1 MKRRWTRRA
10 WFVLGAVAV
19 VLVSAQALGFEPHPL
34 RVALLGVVLGA
45 GAGLLLDAFP
55 HSTLVWATRPQAVTV
70 PRDRDAVTQAH
81 LRRLEN
87 HQSART
93 PDAAVRD
100 RLRDVA
106 DRVLRARHDVRVD
119 SQAGRALLGPDLCAV
134 LDGPVVR
141 MKPRRIDEV
150 LRMIEEL

>member
-1 MKRRWTRRA
+1 MRRRWARRA
-10 WFVLGAVAV
+10 GGVLAGVVAV
-19 VLVSAQALGFEPHPL
+19 LVATQVLGFEPHPL
-34 RVALLGVVLGA
+34 RVALLGAVLGA
-45 GAGLLLDAFP
+45 GAGLLLDA
-55 HSTLVWATRPQAVTV
+55 VPQTPFAWTTPAPAAAVT
-70 PRDRDAVTQAH
+70 RDRDAVTQAH

-100 RLRDVA
+100 RLREVA
-106 DRVLRARHDVRVD
+106 DRVLRARHGVRVD
-119 SQAGRALLGPDLCAV
+119 SEAGRALLGPDLRAV